1 VPPSLMRPLAAVL
14 TATVTSLAAA
24 LGVVALAAAPAA
36 AHASL
41 IGANPEDGGT
51 VERPPTEVVLEFSE
65 EVAEPA
71 FVSVTTAD
79 GIDVT
84 GGAVTVDGASVT
96 RPLAAAAAA
105 GEYTIAYRVVSADG
119 HPIEGETTFT
129 ASEPAA
135 APKASTQPRE
145 DDGGAPE
152 PTPTDEPMPDP
163 GASEA
168 PTTADTEPAASQTD
182 ESDEGGVGTTVVV
195 VGVVVLV
202 AVVTLL
208 MLARRRG
215 NR

>member
-1 VPPSLMRPLAAVL
+1 MSLSRPAALLAALLL
-14 TATVTSLAAA
+14 TA
-24 LGVVALAAAPAA
+24 LGGLTLTAAPAS

-41 IGANPEDGGT
+41 IGANPEDGAT
-51 VERPPTEVVLEFSE
+51 VQRPPTEVSLEFSE
-65 EVAEPA
+65 EISEPA
-71 FVSVTTAD
+71 FISVTTAD
-79 GIDVT
+79 GLDVT
-84 GGAVTVDGASVT
+84 GGRVAVDGATVT

-129 ASEPAA
+129 ASRPAA
-135 APKASTQPRE
+135 APKASTQPG
-145 DDGGAPE
+145 DGGGATE
-152 PTPTDEPMPDP
+152 PTPTDES
-163 GASEA
+163 SEA
-168 PTTADTEPAASQTD
+168 APSDDPTTAETEPAASQTD
-182 ESDEGGVGTTVVV
+182 ESDEGGVSPTVVV

>member
-1 VPPSLMRPLAAVL
+1 M
-14 TATVTSLAAA
+14 
-24 LGVVALAAAPAA
+24 
-36 AHASL
+36 
-41 IGANPEDGGT
+41 IGANPEDGAT
-51 VERPPTEVVLEFSE
+51 VQRPPTEVSLEFSE
-65 EVAEPA
+65 EVSEPA

-84 GGAVTVDGASVT
+84 GGSVAVDGARVT

-129 ASEPAA
+129 ADQPAA
-135 APKASTQPRE
+135 APKASTQPG
-145 DDGGAPE
+145 DDGGATE
-152 PTPTDEPMPDP
+152 PTPADEGTAAP
-163 GASEA
+163 SED
-168 PTTADTEPAASQTD
+168 PTTADGSDTEPAASQTD
-182 ESDEGGVGTTVVV
+182 ESDEGGVSTTVVV

>member
-1 VPPSLMRPLAAVL
+1 MTTHALRRPSA
-14 TATVTSLAAA
+14 
-24 LGVVALAAAPAA
+24 ALAALLLATLTALTALAVTAPPAS
-36 AHASL
+36 AHAAL
-41 IGANPEDGGT
+41 VGANPEDGAT

-65 EVAEPA
+65 EVSEPA

-84 GGAVTVDGASVT
+84 GGAVAVDGATVT

-145 DDGGAPE
+145 DATEPAPSDAA
-152 PTPTDEPMPDP
+152 TDAAPSDE
-163 GASEA
+163 
-168 PTTADTEPAASQTD
+168 PTTADTEPAASQTE
-182 ESDEGGVGTTVVV
+182 ESDEGGVSTTVVV
-195 VGVVVLV
+195 VAVVAVV

-215 NR
+215 NRTR